1 MAGVYNN
8 VIRGNVVTNNGVAG
22 EGAGVLFA
30 NAAAR
35 HRLVRQPG
43 HRQLHRRERVFSGGT
58 PVTVTIALNHI
69 FNNHFGI
76 WLSKPVIAAG
86 LATNTFTNV
95 TTPVSAGH

>member
-1 MAGVYNN
+1 M
-8 VIRGNVVTNNGVAG
+8 
-22 EGAGVLFA
+22 
-30 NAAAR
+30 
-35 HRLVRQPG
+35 
-43 HRQLHRRERVFSGGT
+43 FSGGT

-95 TTPVSAGH
+95 TTPVSACH